1 MDPASPVQA
10 TSDSESTMMIVTPK
24 GKFHVAKEV
33 YVQPEQETS
42 PPGSDELVQ

>member
-10 TSDSESTMMIVTPK
+10 TSDKEPTMMIVTPK
-24 GKFHVAKEV
+24 GEFCVAKEV
-33 YVQPEQETS
+33 YIQPEQEIS